1 MRVAKQHILRIYAMA
16 FIIGARGLH
25 TRADA
30 MAMSDP
36 IRSIGFKVPVITLSD
51 LW

>member
-16 FIIGARGLH
+16 FIVGPRHSA
-25 TRADA
+25 RADA

-36 IRSIGFKVPVITLSD
+36 IRSVRFEVPVITSSG